1 MGDISLGL
9 KVVARD
15 DWLSMR
21 RRLAELEL
29 PEGAT
34 ESVLGFPAGAEG
46 NLVGGTIRALNTVH
60 YVTIVEFTL
69 DTQVRNTGG

>member
-9 KVVARD
+9 KVEARD
-15 DWLSMR
+15 DWLSLR

-29 PEGAT
+29 PEGAA
-34 ESVLGFPAGAEG
+34 ESVLVFPAGAEG
-46 NLVGGTIRALNTVH
+46 NLVGGTVRALNTVH
-60 YVTIVEFTL
+60 DLTVVEFTL